1 MKAPSRN
8 ASQSLI
14 LVDGA
19 SADLNQ
25 LLLGARLPAGTIPPC
40 PDPLVAIGELIRA
53 QGGSL
58 NSPSIFSTLHLVCHG
73 QPGAILVGGQRLDTG
88 SLTAAASELARWRIG
103 EIVLWSCQS
112 GADPA
117 FVATLAELTGA
128 RVLAT
133 DTLLGYQRPELV
145 CGNNSLILTDLF
157 QTEVLERWGGTLINE
172 YDVRGKQLNFA
183 FGSATLIPNSGGFT
197 DGSYATGTKF
207 YYDNIVSVKDA
218 NGNDVKIGAIVT
230 YIAKTDRTSL
240 KVFDSSTL
248 QYNTTTF
255 PEANAFFQPNLEI
268 LNQFPRLEEGWA
280 DFGIEFVENYN
291 ATSYQGDAVLLDNL
305 VVDIYDIDGSGAS
318 QTPRQFVEVDTVG
331 GYSILAPSSVTT
343 GSKLDIV
350 ETDSSIRFQA
360 KLSDGANYTQLPG
373 TTAGDAIRVSLNYD
387 NGVSKFRFQIGD
399 FNYGQELGA
408 LSNAYYAFNFGSNRS
423 WSGPTYN
430 FGLKALDT
438 QVSECGGSSL
448 LTVCIVG
455 PEAVRPTANITV
467 DLLDFISKSPVG
479 SLANAV
485 ANPDGTLT
493 INNEFILSKA
503 QLIFTPENWS
513 TPQTITVTG
522 LDDSAFD
529 GNFRFQ
535 GLLKATTTDDYYT
548 GISTAVTIENLDNE
562 ISIEGCRLLQTT
574 PWACF
579 NIQTVAGR
587 VLQFNT
593 IDGSTTGIA
602 AAAIEISSD
611 GGQTWIN
618 YCTTTNSSKTK
629 ADIYKVP
636 GNGLAAIK
644 VRVAISPS
652 VIASGL
658 ANNSFSLE
666 VTSPGVPCPA
676 LATAN
681 LVAPATL
688 GNRVWLDAN
697 FNGIQDSGEQ
707 GLADV
712 TVELYR
718 ENNGRTTGPAIATTT
733 SAADG
738 SYSFTNL
745 EPDAYI
751 VRFISPDGA
760 VLVAANQGDDSADSD
775 ADDDGFSQTYN
786 LASGESNE
794 SADAGFLMV
803 SSISGTIYHDV
814 DNNGIQGLGED
825 GISGVVIRLTGT
837 DSAGKP
843 VSIVTSSNGNGDYS
857 FTNLLAGSYTISES
871 QPPGFLDGIDAAG
884 SNGGSVGPD
893 QINTINLAAGTDASG
908 YNFAEILPASIG
920 GIVFHD
926 RNNDGS
932 QDAGE
937 PAISGVSITLNGS
950 DDLGNAISLNTLSNA
965 AGSYSFTDLRP
976 GTYTLSETQPQ
987 GFLDGKDSIG
997 SSGGTVGDDLIS
1009 TINLS
1014 QDSQASGY
1022 NFGEIKGATIGGI
1035 VFHDRNNDGS
1045 QDAGEPAISGVS
1057 ITLNG
1062 SDDLGNA
1069 ISLNTLSNAAG
1080 SYSFTDLRPGTYTLS
1095 ETQPQGFLDGKDSI
1109 GSSGGTVGDDLI
1121 STINLSQDSQ
1131 ASGYNFGEIK
1141 TASIGDRFW
1150 LDSNAD
1156 GIQNEAEN
1164 GLVGYSVTLISG
1176 GSDGLL
1182 STAADNTSI
1191 STVTGADGLYGFANL
1206 LPGEY
1211 RVRFGDRPAGSVFS
1225 PADAGASDAL
1235 DSDVNS
1241 SGDSPVLSLLSGEVN
1256 TTMDAGVY
1264 QSVSFGDRIW
1274 DDANGDGI
1282 QNGSEQG
1289 LDGVRVY
1296 LLDGSG
1302 NRISQSGVAMST
1314 TTASDGSYSF
1324 SNLKPGSYSIEVER
1338 PSGYQFT
1345 ARDRGVDDS
1354 IDSDVD
1360 GNTGKSSI
1368 LTLLSGQSNVD
1379 LDAGL
1384 FRPVSLGD
1392 RIWHDFNAN
1401 GIQDAGEPGI
1411 SGVTVYLTDSSGS
1424 RILLNGLPVQ
1434 RTTDNNGFY
1443 SFTGLTPSSY
1453 GIEVIRPSS
1462 DFAFSSKREGSD
1474 AALDSDLNAAG
1485 KSDPVALISGG
1496 GESSIDGGLF
1506 KLASLG
1512 DRVWADTN
1520 ANGIQDA
1527 GEVGTA
1533 GLTVE
1538 LYDPSGANLL
1548 QSTTTNLSGIYSF
1561 AGLTPGD
1568 YVVRFS
1574 KPADAYFSETGNGTM
1589 STDNDAGADGFTS
1602 VISLASGDN
1611 TSSIDAG
1618 WNKLGSIGDVVWL
1631 DSNANGLQD
1640 GGELG
1645 YGGLQV
1651 DLYDE
1656 KSSTLLA
1663 STSTANDGSYQFS
1676 GLKAA
1681 KYVVRFSKPSDYL
1694 FSDSNL
1700 GDSDLLD
1707 SDADSSGQTVAIT
1720 VNSGQAVTD
1729 VDAGIYKLGSIGDRI
1744 WNDVNSNGIQDSD
1757 ESGLANISVGLY
1769 KADGVTLL
1777 SSTSSNSSGSY
1788 SFGSLRPDNYVV
1800 RVTKPLAYTITSKG
1814 SDASSGIDSN
1824 IDASGKSDIITL
1836 GSGEINT
1843 TIDAGLFLTP
1853 ASTTSDLQISK
1864 SDGLTS
1870 VVAGQQ
1876 ITYTIVVKNVG
1887 SSAVSQVL
1895 VSDLMPTNLSG
1906 VTWSSK
1912 VDYGTVSGNDTTG
1925 SGTINDTITSLGGNS
1940 CVTYTVN
1947 ATVVKPGSKAS
1958 TALTSFD
1965 FKATSDSAKSGTA
1978 ANSRIDSS
1986 GGVTITTRAFSR
1998 EALSNGSA
2006 IWANAYLGSYTT
2018 GLGITNSAE
2027 TTSDYRL
2034 DNSGSRKDYLLLQ
2047 FSESVVLD
2055 KAYLRS
2061 VFTDSDA
2068 TVWFGTSATL
2078 TSLSDAVL
2086 TALGPAEQSI
2096 GTRSDRTADINA
2108 ANKVGNTIV
2117 ISAANN
2123 ETGNDNFT
2131 LAGLDIYK
2139 LILSGS
2145 SISNTATVSGPSG
2158 YQDSNAANNS
2168 ATDLTEILTAPG
2180 CRTPGFWANT
2190 TWQTFWDGI
2199 SNNEPS
2205 QVGSPG
2211 FASADIFSSPYKSGA
2226 QGTVKDP
2233 ISGNNLNGVLLGDHN
2248 RNGLTDSGEQTIFY
2262 TTTEAL
2268 KILNS
2273 SQQPDKSDV
2282 RYTLSRSLLASWLN
2296 YQAGNPIDT
2305 AASGDR
2311 DARFWINQ
2319 GISWLQTYTP
2329 DENKDG
2335 KGDGMLSKLSSL
2347 SSPYMKA
2354 SSIHWTNANLGGQVI
2369 NTNLDAYNNGASI
2382 LADNNVYG
2390 GSC

>member
-1 MKAPSRN
+1 M
-8 ASQSLI
+8 
-14 LVDGA
+14 
-19 SADLNQ
+19 
-25 LLLGARLPAGTIPPC
+25 
-40 PDPLVAIGELIRA
+40 
-53 QGGSL
+53 
-58 NSPSIFSTLHLVCHG
+58 
-73 QPGAILVGGQRLDTG
+73 
-88 SLTAAASELARWRIG
+88 
-103 EIVLWSCQS
+103 
-112 GADPA
+112 
-117 FVATLAELTGA
+117 
-128 RVLAT
+128 
-133 DTLLGYQRPELV
+133 
-145 CGNNSLILTDLF
+145 
-157 QTEVLERWGGTLINE
+157 
-172 YDVRGKQLNFA
+172 
-183 FGSATLIPNSGGFT
+183 
-197 DGSYATGTKF
+197 
-207 YYDNIVSVKDA
+207 
-218 NGNDVKIGAIVT
+218 
-230 YIAKTDRTSL
+230 
-240 KVFDSSTL
+240 
-248 QYNTTTF
+248 
-255 PEANAFFQPNLEI
+255 
-268 LNQFPRLEEGWA
+268 
-280 DFGIEFVENYN
+280 
-291 ATSYQGDAVLLDNL
+291 
-305 VVDIYDIDGSGAS
+305 
-318 QTPRQFVEVDTVG
+318 
-331 GYSILAPSSVTT
+331 
-343 GSKLDIV
+343 
-350 ETDSSIRFQA
+350 
-360 KLSDGANYTQLPG
+360 
-373 TTAGDAIRVSLNYD
+373 
-387 NGVSKFRFQIGD
+387 
-399 FNYGQELGA
+399 
-408 LSNAYYAFNFGSNRS
+408 
-423 WSGPTYN
+423 
-430 FGLKALDT
+430 
-438 QVSECGGSSL
+438 
-448 LTVCIVG
+448 
-455 PEAVRPTANITV
+455 
-467 DLLDFISKSPVG
+467 
-479 SLANAV
+479 
-485 ANPDGTLT
+485 
-493 INNEFILSKA
+493 
-503 QLIFTPENWS
+503 
-513 TPQTITVTG
+513 
-522 LDDSAFD
+522 
-529 GNFRFQ
+529 
-535 GLLKATTTDDYYT
+535 
-548 GISTAVTIENLDNE
+548 
-562 ISIEGCRLLQTT
+562 
-574 PWACF
+574 
-579 NIQTVAGR
+579 
-587 VLQFNT
+587 
-593 IDGSTTGIA
+593 
-602 AAAIEISSD
+602 
-611 GGQTWIN
+611 
-618 YCTTTNSSKTK
+618 
-629 ADIYKVP
+629 
-636 GNGLAAIK
+636 
-644 VRVAISPS
+644 
-652 VIASGL
+652 
-658 ANNSFSLE
+658 
-666 VTSPGVPCPA
+666 
-676 LATAN
+676 
-681 LVAPATL
+681 
-688 GNRVWLDAN
+688 
-697 FNGIQDSGEQ
+697 
-707 GLADV
+707 
-712 TVELYR
+712 
-718 ENNGRTTGPAIATTT
+718 
-733 SAADG
+733 
-738 SYSFTNL
+738 
-745 EPDAYI
+745 
-751 VRFISPDGA
+751 
-760 VLVAANQGDDSADSD
+760 
-775 ADDDGFSQTYN
+775 
-786 LASGESNE
+786 
-794 SADAGFLMV
+794 
-803 SSISGTIYHDV
+803 
-814 DNNGIQGLGED
+814 
-825 GISGVVIRLTGT
+825 
-837 DSAGKP
+837 
-843 VSIVTSSNGNGDYS
+843 
-857 FTNLLAGSYTISES
+857 
-871 QPPGFLDGIDAAG
+871 
-884 SNGGSVGPD
+884 
-893 QINTINLAAGTDASG
+893 
-908 YNFAEILPASIG
+908 
-920 GIVFHD
+920 
-926 RNNDGS
+926 
-932 QDAGE
+932 
-937 PAISGVSITLNGS
+937 
-950 DDLGNAISLNTLSNA
+950 
-965 AGSYSFTDLRP
+965 
-976 GTYTLSETQPQ
+976 
-987 GFLDGKDSIG
+987 
-997 SSGGTVGDDLIS
+997 
-1009 TINLS
+1009 
-1014 QDSQASGY
+1014 
-1022 NFGEIKGATIGGI
+1022 
-1035 VFHDRNNDGS
+1035 
-1045 QDAGEPAISGVS
+1045 
-1057 ITLNG
+1057 
-1062 SDDLGNA
+1062 
-1069 ISLNTLSNAAG
+1069 
-1080 SYSFTDLRPGTYTLS
+1080 
-1095 ETQPQGFLDGKDSI
+1095 
-1109 GSSGGTVGDDLI
+1109 
-1121 STINLSQDSQ
+1121 
-1131 ASGYNFGEIK
+1131 
-1141 TASIGDRFW
+1141 
-1150 LDSNAD
+1150 
-1156 GIQNEAEN
+1156 
-1164 GLVGYSVTLISG
+1164 
-1176 GSDGLL
+1176 
-1182 STAADNTSI
+1182 
-1191 STVTGADGLYGFANL
+1191 TGADGLYGFANL